1 MNKKYLSVVLFGA
14 LMLGAAGTF
23 TGCIDNDEPAGIE
36 QLRGAKAELIA
47 AKAVVEQ
54 ARAEYILA
62 QAEYQKALA
71 AHEQANADYRQA
83 EVEYQK
89 LVNDLKAAE
98 NEKDKILYQEAI
110 EQAQQ
115 RMEEAAL
122 RHQNTMLT
130 LQITN
135 ATLKRNYELVLKQI
149 AIAEAI
155 MSDQQKVSVA
165 FLKNEVNK
173 TYAIINGGTYY
184 AEWDF
189 EKGVGTDLTTV
200 VDGTPAAG
208 SKDKQ
213 SLSGKLFDANEEL
226 YDAMLDVAHGF
237 TDPENGS
244 PTKFIAELENTV
256 AKNKASVEAA
266 QNKVTKLEEFLEKDV
281 ETADWRAEIAEL
293 EDSIKILKVE
303 QDQLKVNVEKAAAS
317 PEYLKAAQEYKGIKD
332 AEGNFGDISSD
343 GDGYKLLGTAQKK
356 NAAKKELDKA
366 KSETELTLPGFERK
380 LSDAE
385 YELMNGI
392 SSISAL
398 LTGKSFK
405 YDETKYKHDVDK
417 GKVPTEL
424 KTISDNVNKWVTE
437 VSKYAVNDNTPES
450 ALIALEN
457 AKKVAEAAAKDYEAD
472 KVNWQIAVNANK
484 GVATP
489 VSTTEFEKAVNA
501 YNSAY
506 GTLETKIKAYNT
518 AYDNA
523 YTAGYNAKKAELMA
537 TTYTE
542 KYKEQ
547 LNALLTDKD
556 KIEAAHLEYPKAFD
570 MWDTST
576 KTPAAGEDIIKT
588 YSQAYTDTD
597 GNPVTAAQNAT
608 NVINDLKDE
617 AQNQVNIHYADKT
630 AKKDLEDQSNTAGL
644 AKAASDKNVT
654 DAKTAVNKAETA
666 TTEAYNGF
674 NGAITDFDVL
684 AEGTYAQKRTDDAKK
699 ALEKVTDGIVE
710 DESAWYQDEKDSD
723 GNPTGHLEAVRS
735 TITSDELTAITECEL
750 DESLAEA
757 AWTATSSKAFG
768 PASNYADGQDR
779 AVEPT
784 VNEIMDRIENSNGA
798 LTLADFGSYG
808 NKISADN
815 EVKKYQDLIDAKDMI
830 AALLEDLKEAQSGL
844 TEAIAN
850 NYDDK
855 FGKLDKAYED
865 AVAANKV
872 AKSAFEAEQAKVDK
886 LSLEVDILEVKIVA
900 LGDVKKEL
908 ITAVNNHLDLDNP
921 ETYDPDDFEEELKK
935 ALQEAK
941 DDLVDAQKKLAEAEK
956 ALDDAQNSDYD
967 KVAHCQRKVDLL
979 MAELAAA
986 QKDYDAALANL
997 QKALEIMAKTAE

>member
-14 LMLGAAGTF
+14 LMLGAAGMF

-83 EVEYQK
+83 QVEYQK

-98 NEKDKILYQEAI
+98 NEKDKILYQEQI
-110 EQAQQ
+110 ELAQQ

-122 RHQNTMLT
+122 THQNTMLD
-130 LQITN
+130 LQATN
-135 ATLKRNYELVLKQI
+135 AALKRNYELVLKQI

-208 SKDKQ
+208 EKQ

-244 PTKFIAELENTV
+244 STKFIAELENTV
-256 AKNKASVEAA
+256 AKNKANVEAK

-303 QDQLKVNVEKAAAS
+303 QDQLKVNVDKAAAS

-332 AEGNFGDISSD
+332 ADGNFGDISSD
-343 GDGYKLLGTAQKK
+343 GDGYKLLGTAQKM
-356 NAAKKELDKA
+356 NAAKKELNKA

-417 GKVPTEL
+417 GKVPTGL

-457 AKKVAEAAAKDYEAD
+457 AKKVAEAAAKAYEAD
-472 KVNWQIAVNANK
+472 KSNWQIAVNANK

-506 GTLETKIKAYNT
+506 GTLEAKIKAYNT

-523 YTAGYNAKKAELMA
+523 YTAGYNAKKEEMMA
-537 TTYTE
+537 
-542 KYKEQ
+542 
-547 LNALLTDKD
+547 
-556 KIEAAHLEYPKAFD
+556 
-570 MWDTST
+570 
-576 KTPAAGEDIIKT
+576 
-588 YSQAYTDTD
+588 
-597 GNPVTAAQNAT
+597 VT
-608 NVINDLKDE
+608 
-617 AQNQVNIHYADKT
+617 
-630 AKKDLEDQSNTAGL
+630 
-644 AKAASDKNVT
+644 
-654 DAKTAVNKAETA
+654 
-666 TTEAYNGF
+666 
-674 NGAITDFDVL
+674 
-684 AEGTYAQKRTDDAKK
+684 
-699 ALEKVTDGIVE
+699 
-710 DESAWYQDEKDSD
+710 
-723 GNPTGHLEAVRS
+723 
-735 TITSDELTAITECEL
+735 
-750 DESLAEA
+750 
-757 AWTATSSKAFG
+757 
-768 PASNYADGQDR
+768 
-779 AVEPT
+779 
-784 VNEIMDRIENSNGA
+784 
-798 LTLADFGSYG
+798 
-808 NKISADN
+808 
-815 EVKKYQDLIDAKDMI
+815 
-830 AALLEDLKEAQSGL
+830 
-844 TEAIAN
+844 
-850 NYDDK
+850 
-855 FGKLDKAYED
+855 
-865 AVAANKV
+865 
-872 AKSAFEAEQAKVDK
+872 
-886 LSLEVDILEVKIVA
+886 
-900 LGDVKKEL
+900 
-908 ITAVNNHLDLDNP
+908 
-921 ETYDPDDFEEELKK
+921 
-935 ALQEAK
+935 
-941 DDLVDAQKKLAEAEK
+941 
-956 ALDDAQNSDYD
+956 
-967 KVAHCQRKVDLL
+967 
-979 MAELAAA
+979 
-986 QKDYDAALANL
+986 
-997 QKALEIMAKTAE
+997 

>member
-83 EVEYQK
+83 QVEYQK

-155 MSDQQKVSVA
+155 MSDKQKVSVA
-165 FLKNEVNK
+165 FLKNEVNR
-173 TYAIINGGTYY
+173 TYALINGGTYY
-184 AEWDF
+184 EKWDI
-189 EKGVGTDLTTV
+189 EKGVGTDLITV
-200 VDGTPAAG
+200 VDGTPTTG
-208 SKDKQ
+208 QKQ

-244 PTKFIAELENTV
+244 STKFIAELENTV

-303 QDQLKVNVEKAAAS
+303 QDQLKVNADKAAAS

-332 AEGNFGDISSD
+332 AEGNFGDITSD
-343 GDGYKLLGTAQKK
+343 GENYKLLGTAQKM

-457 AKKVAEAAAKDYEAD
+457 AKKVAEAAAKAYEAD
-472 KVNWQIAVNANK
+472 KANWQIAVNANK

-506 GTLETKIKAYNT
+506 GTLEAKIKAYNT

-523 YTAGYNAKKAELMA
+523 YTAGYNAKKEEMMA
-537 TTYTE
+537 ATYTE

-547 LNALLTDKD
+547 LNALLTDAA
-556 KIEAAHLEYPKAFD
+556 KIANAHLEATALS
-570 MWDTST
+570 MWSTST

-588 YSQAYTDTD
+588 YSQAYTDTE
-597 GNPVTAAQNAT
+597 GNPVTEAQNAA

-630 AKKDLEDQSNTAGL
+630 AKKDLEDQSNAAGL

-654 DAKTAVNKAETA
+654 DARTAVDKAQTA
-666 TTEAYNGF
+666 TFEAYNGF
-674 NGAITDFDVL
+674 TGAINDFDVL
-684 AEGTYAQKRTDDAKK
+684 AQGTYAQKRTDDAEK

-750 DESLAEA
+750 DETLAEA
-757 AWTATSSKAFG
+757 AWTATSLKAFG

-784 VNEIMDRIENSNGA
+784 VNEIMDRIENSNGT
-798 LTLADFGSYG
+798 LTLANFGSYG
-808 NKISADN
+808 TKISADN

-886 LSLEVDILEVKIVA
+886 LNLEVDILEVKIVA
-900 LGDVKKEL
+900 LGEVKTEL
-908 ITAVNNHLDLDNP
+908 IAAVNNHLDLDNP
-921 ETYDPDDFEEELKK
+921 EEYDPDNFEEALKK

-941 DDLVDAQKKLAEAEK
+941 DDLVGAQKTLAEAEK

>member
-14 LMLGAAGTF
+14 LTLGAAGMF

-83 EVEYQK
+83 QVEYQK

-98 NEKDKILYQEAI
+98 NEKDKILYQEQI
-110 EQAQQ
+110 ELAQQ

-122 RHQNTMLT
+122 THQNTMLE
-130 LQITN
+130 LQATN
-135 ATLKRNYELVLKQI
+135 AALKRNYELVLKQI

-200 VDGTPAAG
+200 VDGTPDAG
-208 SKDKQ
+208 EKQ

-244 PTKFIAELENTV
+244 STKFIAELENTV
-256 AKNKASVEAA
+256 AKNKASVEAE

-303 QDQLKVNVEKAAAS
+303 QDQLKVNVDKAAAS

-343 GDGYKLLGTAQKK
+343 GDGYKLLGTAQKM

-417 GKVPTEL
+417 GKVPTGL

-472 KVNWQIAVNANK
+472 KANWQIAVNANK

-506 GTLETKIKAYNT
+506 GTLEAKIKAYNT

-523 YTAGYNAKKAELMA
+523 YTAGYNAKKEEMMA
-537 TTYTE
+537 VTYTD

-547 LNALLTDKD
+547 LDALLTDAT
-556 KIEAAHLEYPKAFD
+556 KIANAHLDATALT
-570 MWDTST
+570 MWGTST

-588 YSQAYTDTD
+588 YSQAYTDTE

-630 AKKDLEDQSNTAGL
+630 AKKDLEDQSNAAGL

-654 DAKTAVNKAETA
+654 DAKTAVDKAQTA
-666 TTEAYNGF
+666 TIEAYNGF
-674 NGAITDFDVL
+674 TGAITDFDVL

-699 ALEKVTDGIVE
+699 AFEKVTDGIVE
-710 DESAWYQDEKDSD
+710 DESAWYQEEKDSD

-750 DESLAEA
+750 DETLAEA
-757 AWTATSSKAFG
+757 AWTATSLKAFG

-784 VNEIMDRIENSNGA
+784 VNEIMDRIENSNGT
-798 LTLADFGSYG
+798 LTLANFGSYG
-808 NKISADN
+808 TKISADN

-900 LGDVKKEL
+900 LGVVKKEL
-908 ITAVNNHLDLDNP
+908 IAAVNNHLDLDDP
-921 ETYDPDDFEEELKK
+921 DTYDPDNFEEALKT
-935 ALQEAK
+935 ALQTAK
-941 DDLVDAQKKLAEAEK
+941 DKLVEAQKVLAEAEK

>member
-14 LMLGAAGTF
+14 LTLGTAGMF

-83 EVEYQK
+83 QVEYQK

-98 NEKDKILYQEAI
+98 NEKDKILYQEQI
-110 EQAQQ
+110 ELAQQ

-122 RHQNTMLT
+122 THQNTMLE
-130 LQITN
+130 LQATN
-135 ATLKRNYELVLKQI
+135 AALKRNYELVLKQI

-155 MSDQQKVSVA
+155 MSDKQKVSVA

-184 AEWDF
+184 EEWDI
-189 EKGVGTDLTTV
+189 EKGVGTNLTTV

-208 SKDKQ
+208 QKQ

-244 PTKFIAELENTV
+244 STKFIAELENTV
-256 AKNKASVEAA
+256 AKNKASVEAE

-303 QDQLKVNVEKAAAS
+303 QDQLKVNVDKAAAS

-343 GDGYKLLGTAQKK
+343 GDGYKLLGTAQKMK
-356 NAAKKELDKA
+356 AAKNELDKA

-417 GKVPTEL
+417 GKVPTGL

-457 AKKVAEAAAKDYEAD
+457 AKKVAEAAAKAYEAD
-472 KVNWQIAVNANK
+472 KANWQIAVNANK

-506 GTLETKIKAYNT
+506 GTLEAKIKAYNT

-537 TTYTE
+537 TTYTA

-547 LNALLTDKD
+547 LEDLLTDVAKAN
-556 KIEAAHLEYPKAFD
+556 AANLDGTTAVS
-570 MWDTST
+570 MWATST

-588 YSQAYTDTD
+588 YSKGYID
-597 GNPVTAAQNAT
+597 GAGNSVSAEQNAA
-608 NVINDLKDE
+608 NVISALKDE
-617 AQNQVNIHYADKT
+617 AQNKVNIHYADKT
-630 AKKDLEDQSNTAGL
+630 EKKTLEDQSNAAGL

-654 DAKTAVNKAETA
+654 DAKTAVGEAETA
-666 TTEAYNGF
+666 TNDEYNKF
-674 NGAITDFDVL
+674 ILAIGDFDAL
-684 AEGTYAQKRTDDAKK
+684 AAGTYAQERTDDAKD
-699 ALEKVTDGIVE
+699 ALEKVTDGKVE
-710 DESAWYQDEKDSD
+710 DESKWYQEEKDSD
-723 GNPTGHLEAVRS
+723 DKPTGHLEAVRS
-735 TITSDELTAITECEL
+735 SITPDELTAITKCEL
-750 DESLAEA
+750 NESLAEA
-757 AWTATSSKAFG
+757 AWTATSLKAFG
-768 PASNYADGQDR
+768 PATNYADGQNR

-784 VNEIMDRIENSNGA
+784 VNEIMDRIENSNGT
-798 LTLADFGSYG
+798 LTLANFGSYG
-808 NKISADN
+808 TKISADN

-900 LGDVKKEL
+900 LGEVKKEL
-908 ITAVNNHLDLDNP
+908 IAAVNNHLDLDDP
-921 ETYDPDDFEEELKK
+921 DTYDPDNFEEALKT
-935 ALQEAK
+935 ALQTAK
-941 DDLVDAQKKLAEAEK
+941 DKLVEAQKALAEAEK

>member
-14 LMLGAAGTF
+14 LTLGAAGMF

-83 EVEYQK
+83 QVEYQK

-98 NEKDKILYQEAI
+98 NEKDKILYQEQI
-110 EQAQQ
+110 ELAQQ

-122 RHQNTMLT
+122 THQNTMLE
-130 LQITN
+130 LQATN
-135 ATLKRNYELVLKQI
+135 AALKRNYELVLKQI

-155 MSDQQKVSVA
+155 MSDKQKVSVA

-184 AEWDF
+184 EEWDI
-189 EKGVGTDLTTV
+189 EKGVGTNLTTV

-208 SKDKQ
+208 QKQ

-244 PTKFIAELENTV
+244 STKFIAELENTV

-303 QDQLKVNVEKAAAS
+303 QDQLKVNADKAAAS

-343 GDGYKLLGTAQKK
+343 GDGYKLLGTAQKM
-356 NAAKKELDKA
+356 NAAKKELNKA

-450 ALIALEN
+450 AVIALEN
-457 AKKVAEAAAKDYEAD
+457 AKKVAEAAAKVYEAD

-506 GTLETKIKAYNT
+506 ETLEAKIKAYNT

-537 TTYTE
+537 TTYTA

-547 LNALLTDKD
+547 LNALLTDAT
-556 KIEAAHLEYPKAFD
+556 KIANAHLDATALS
-570 MWDTST
+570 MWSTST

-588 YSQAYTDTD
+588 YSQGYNDTD
-597 GNPVTAAQNAT
+597 GNPVSAEQNAA
-608 NVINDLKDE
+608 NVISALKDE
-617 AQNQVNIHYADKT
+617 AQNEVNIHYADKT
-630 AKKDLEDQSNTAGL
+630 EKENLENASDAAGVN
-644 AKAASDKNVT
+644 KATTDKNVT
-654 DAKTAVNKAETA
+654 DAKTAVNKAQTA
-666 TTEAYNGF
+666 TIEAYNGF

-684 AEGTYAQKRTDDAKK
+684 AQGTYAQKRTDDAKK

-710 DESAWYQDEKDSD
+710 DETAWYQDEKDSD

-757 AWTATSSKAFG
+757 AWTATSLKAFG

-784 VNEIMDRIENSNGA
+784 VNEIMDRIENSNGT
-798 LTLADFGSYG
+798 LTLTDFGSYG
-808 NKISADN
+808 TKISADN

-908 ITAVNNHLDLDNP
+908 IAAVNNHLDLDNP

-935 ALQEAK
+935 ALQTAK
-941 DDLVDAQKKLAEAEK
+941 DDLVDVQKTLAEAEK

>member
-83 EVEYQK
+83 QVEYQK

-155 MSDQQKVSVA
+155 MSDKQKVSVA
-165 FLKNEVNK
+165 FLKNEVNR
-173 TYAIINGGTYY
+173 TYALINGGTYY
-184 AEWDF
+184 EKWDI

-200 VDGTPAAG
+200 VDGTPTTG
-208 SKDKQ
+208 QKQ

-244 PTKFIAELENTV
+244 STKFIAELENTV

-303 QDQLKVNVEKAAAS
+303 QDQLKVNADKAAAS

-332 AEGNFGDISSD
+332 AEGNFGDITSD
-343 GDGYKLLGTAQKK
+343 GENYKLLGTAQKM
-356 NAAKKELDKA
+356 NAAKKELNKA

-457 AKKVAEAAAKDYEAD
+457 AKKVAEAAAKAYEAD
-472 KVNWQIAVNANK
+472 KANWQIAVNANK

-506 GTLETKIKAYNT
+506 GTLEAKIKAYNT

-523 YTAGYNAKKAELMA
+523 YTAGYNAKKEEMMA
-537 TTYTE
+537 ATYTE

-547 LNALLTDKD
+547 LNALLTDAA
-556 KIEAAHLEYPKAFD
+556 KIANAHLEATALS
-570 MWDTST
+570 MWSTST

-588 YSQAYTDTD
+588 YSQAYTDTE
-597 GNPVTAAQNAT
+597 GNPVTEAQNAA

-630 AKKDLEDQSNTAGL
+630 AKKDLEDQSNAAGL
-644 AKAASDKNVT
+644 AT
-654 DAKTAVNKAETA
+654 DANTAVGKAETA
-666 TTEAYNGF
+666 TNDAYNKF
-674 NGAITDFDVL
+674 ILAIGDFDLL
-684 AEGTYAQKRTDDAKK
+684 AAGTYAQERTDDAKD
-699 ALEKVTDGIVE
+699 ALEKVTDGKVE
-710 DESAWYQDEKDSD
+710 DESKWYQEEKDSD
-723 GNPTGHLEAVRS
+723 EKPTGHLEAVRS
-735 TITSDELTAITECEL
+735 SITPDELTAITECEL
-750 DESLAEA
+750 NESLAEA
-757 AWTATSSKAFG
+757 AWSATSLKAFG
-768 PASNYADGQDR
+768 PATNYADGQNR

-784 VNEIMDRIENSNGA
+784 VNEIMDRIENSNG
-798 LTLADFGSYG
+798 TLNLDNFGSYG
-808 NKISADN
+808 KKISADN

-830 AALLEDLKEAQSGL
+830 AALLEDLKKAQSGL
-844 TEAIAN
+844 KEAIEK
-850 NYDDK
+850 NYNDK

-872 AKSAFEAEQAKVDK
+872 AESAFDAEQDKVDK
-886 LSLEVDILEVKIVA
+886 LELEVHILEVKIKA
-900 LGDVKKEL
+900 LDAVKGEL
-908 ITAVNNHLDLDNP
+908 INAVNNHLDLDDP
-921 ETYDPDDFEEELKK
+921 ATYDPEDFEEALKT
-935 ALQEAK
+935 ALQTAK
-941 DDLVDAQKKLAEAEK
+941 SKLVDVQKELAEAEK
-956 ALDDAQNSDYD
+956 ALDDALNSDYD

>member
-14 LMLGAAGTF
+14 LMLGTAGTF

-83 EVEYQK
+83 QVEYQK
-89 LVNDLKAAE
+89 LVNDLKAAQ
-98 NEKDKILYQEAI
+98 NEADKVLYQEQI
-110 EQAQQ
+110 EAAQQ
-115 RMEEAAL
+115 RMEKAAL
-122 RHQNTMLT
+122 EHQNTMLR
-130 LQITN
+130 LQATN

-165 FLKNEVNK
+165 FLKNEVDK

-189 EKGVGTDLTTV
+189 EKGVGTGLTTV
-200 VDGTPAAG
+200 IDGKPTAG
-208 SKDKQ
+208 TTEKQ

-226 YDAMLDVAHGF
+226 YDAMLDAAHGF
-237 TDPENGS
+237 VDPENGS
-244 PTKFIAELENTV
+244 SNKFIAELENTV

-303 QDQLKVNVEKAAAS
+303 QDQLEVNVDKAAAS

-332 AEGNFGDISSD
+332 DEGNFGDINDD
-343 GDGYKLLGTAQKK
+343 GAGYKLPGTAQKM
-356 NAAKKELDKA
+356 NAAKNELNKA

-392 SSISAL
+392 SSIRSL

-405 YDETKYKHDVDK
+405 YDETKYKHDADK
-417 GKVPTEL
+417 GKVPTGL

-450 ALIALEN
+450 AVIALEN
-457 AKKVAEAAAKDYEAD
+457 AKKVAEAAAKAYEAD

-506 GTLETKIKAYNT
+506 GTLEAKIKAYNT

-523 YTAGYNAKKAELMA
+523 YTAGYNAKKEEMMA
-537 TTYTE
+537 VTYTD

-547 LNALLTDKD
+547 LEALLTNEA
-556 KIEAAHLEYPKAFD
+556 KIKAAHLEYPKAKD
-570 MWDTST
+570 MWATST

-588 YSQAYTDTD
+588 YSQAYTDTE

-630 AKKDLEDQSNTAGL
+630 AKKALEDQSNAAGL

-654 DAKTAVNKAETA
+654 DAKTAVDKAQTA
-666 TTEAYNGF
+666 TIEAYNGF
-674 NGAITDFDVL
+674 TGAITDFDVL

-699 ALEKVTDGIVE
+699 ALEKVTDGIIE

-750 DESLAEA
+750 DETLAEA

-784 VNEIMDRIENSNGA
+784 VNEIMDRIENSNGT
-798 LTLADFGSYG
+798 LTLANFGSYG
-808 NKISADN
+808 TKISADN

-830 AALLEDLKEAQSGL
+830 AALLEDLKKAQSGL
-844 TEAIAN
+844 KEAIEK
-850 NYDDK
+850 NYNDK

-872 AKSAFEAEQAKVDK
+872 AESAFDAEQAKVDK
-886 LSLEVDILEVKIVA
+886 LSLEVDILEVKIKA
-900 LGDVKKEL
+900 LDAVKGEL
-908 ITAVNNHLDLDNP
+908 INAVNNHLDLDDP
-921 ETYDPDDFEEELKK
+921 EKYDPDNFEEALKK
-935 ALQEAK
+935 ALQTAK
-941 DDLVDAQKKLAEAEK
+941 DNLVLAQKALAEAEK

>member
-14 LMLGAAGTF
+14 LTLGAAGMF

-83 EVEYQK
+83 QVEYQK

-98 NEKDKILYQEAI
+98 NEKDKILYQEKI
-110 EQAQQ
+110 ELAQQ

-122 RHQNTMLT
+122 THQNTMLE
-130 LQITN
+130 LQATN
-135 ATLKRNYELVLKQI
+135 AALKRDYELVLKQI

-189 EKGVGTDLTTV
+189 EKGAGTDLTTV
-200 VDGTPAAG
+200 IDEEPTAG

-213 SLSGKLFDANEEL
+213 SLNGKLFDANEEL
-226 YDAMLDVAHGF
+226 YDAMLDAAHGF
-237 TDPENGS
+237 TDPDNGTS
-244 PTKFIAELENTV
+244 TKFIAELENTV
-256 AKNKASVEAA
+256 AKNKASVEAE

-303 QDQLKVNVEKAAAS
+303 QDQLKVNVDKAAAS

-332 AEGNFGDISSD
+332 AEGNFGDISSN
-343 GDGYKLLGTAQKK
+343 GDGYKLLGTAQKM
-356 NAAKKELDKA
+356 NAAKEELNKA

-417 GKVPTEL
+417 GKVPTGL

-457 AKKVAEAAAKDYEAD
+457 AKKVAEAAAKAYEAD
-472 KVNWQIAVNANK
+472 KANWQIAVNANK

-506 GTLETKIKAYNT
+506 GTLEAKIKAYNT

-523 YTAGYNAKKAELMA
+523 YTAGYNAKKEEMMA
-537 TTYTE
+537 ATYTE

-547 LNALLTDKD
+547 LNALLTNST
-556 KIEAAHLEYPKAFD
+556 KIANAHLEATALS
-570 MWDTST
+570 MWSTST

-588 YSQAYTDTD
+588 YSQGYTDTD

-630 AKKDLEDQSNTAGL
+630 AKKDLEDQSNAAGL
-644 AKAASDKNVT
+644 AKAVSDKNVT
-654 DAKTAVNKAETA
+654 DANTAVNKAQTA
-666 TTEAYNGF
+666 TIEAYNGF
-674 NGAITDFDVL
+674 TGAITDFDVL

-710 DESAWYQDEKDSD
+710 DESAWYQEEKDSD

-768 PASNYADGQDR
+768 PASNYADAQDR

-808 NKISADN
+808 TKISADN

-900 LGDVKKEL
+900 LGEVKKEL
-908 ITAVNNHLDLDNP
+908 IAAVNNHLDLDDP
-921 ETYDPDDFEEELKK
+921 ATYDPEDFEEALKE
-935 ALQEAK
+935 ALQTAK
-941 DDLVDAQKKLAEAEK
+941 DKLVGAQKALAEAEK

>member
-14 LMLGAAGTF
+14 LTLGAAGMF

-83 EVEYQK
+83 QVEYQK

-98 NEKDKILYQEAI
+98 NEKDKILYQEQI
-110 EQAQQ
+110 ELAQQ

-122 RHQNTMLT
+122 THQNTMLE
-130 LQITN
+130 LQATN
-135 ATLKRNYELVLKQI
+135 AALKRNYELVLKQI

-200 VDGTPAAG
+200 VDGTPATTG
-208 SKDKQ
+208 EKQ

-244 PTKFIAELENTV
+244 STKFIAELENTV
-256 AKNKASVEAA
+256 AKNKASVEAE

-303 QDQLKVNVEKAAAS
+303 QDQLKVNVDKAAAS

-343 GDGYKLLGTAQKK
+343 GDGYKLLGTAQKM
-356 NAAKKELDKA
+356 NAAKEELNKA

-417 GKVPTEL
+417 GKVPTGL

-457 AKKVAEAAAKDYEAD
+457 AKKVAEAAAKAYEAD
-472 KVNWQIAVNANK
+472 KANWQIAVNANK

-506 GTLETKIKAYNT
+506 GTLEAKIKAYNT

-523 YTAGYNAKKAELMA
+523 YTAGYNAKKEEMMA
-537 TTYTE
+537 ATYTE

-547 LNALLTDKD
+547 LNALLTDPT
-556 KIEAAHLEYPKAFD
+556 KIANAHLDATALS
-570 MWDTST
+570 MWNTST

-597 GNPVTAAQNAT
+597 GNPVTEAQNAT

-630 AKKDLEDQSNTAGL
+630 AKKDLEDQSNAAGL

-654 DAKTAVNKAETA
+654 DAKTAVNKAQTA
-666 TTEAYNGF
+666 TIEAYNGF
-674 NGAITDFDVL
+674 TGAITDFDVL

-710 DESAWYQDEKDSD
+710 DESAWYQEEKDSD

-808 NKISADN
+808 TKISADN

-900 LGDVKKEL
+900 LGVVKKEL
-908 ITAVNNHLDLDNP
+908 IAAVNNHLDLDDP
-921 ETYDPDDFEEELKK
+921 DTYDPDNFEEALKT
-935 ALQEAK
+935 ALQTAK
-941 DDLVDAQKKLAEAEK
+941 DKLVEAQKTLAEAEK